1 MFIKVMALHQY
12 SVKPQMYSLYPF
24 TEKKTIHFKKEKSDL
39 DFEFE
44 DGTSDYEYLSK
55 LIEIVPEFDK

>member
-1 MFIKVMALHQY
+1 
-12 SVKPQMYSLYPF
+12 MYSLYPF
-24 TEKKTIHFKKEKSDL
+24 TGKNYPFKKEKSDL

-55 LIEIVPEFDK
+55 LIEIVPNLINKYKPDFIFYLSELMF